1 MKKSILISFFVFV
14 TTIVSSQVITVS
26 IDTAGYFEHSAFI
39 STPTALETN
48 NITYLSTFWFPDSK
62 VIVYDLNKRVQIF
75 KGVVSPITK
84 INKSSNTLDLEV
96 VENGKTRLVVLGNS
110 PNGGTMYIQEYI
122 EDGMVKGF
130 FSNNPETKKES

>member
-26 IDTAGYFEHSAFI
+26 IDTAGYFEHSALI
-39 STPTALETN
+39 STPAALETDD
-48 NITYLSTFWFPDSK
+48 ITYLSTFWFPDSK

-75 KGVVSPITK
+75 KGIVSPITK

-130 FSNNPETKKES
+130 FSNNPKTKKES

>member
-1 MKKSILISFFVFV
+1 
-14 TTIVSSQVITVS
+14 
-26 IDTAGYFEHSAFI
+26 
-39 STPTALETN
+39 
-48 NITYLSTFWFPDSK
+48 LSTFWFPDSK

>member
-26 IDTAGYFEHSAFI
+26 IDTAGYFEHSALI
-39 STPTALETN
+39 STPAALETDD
-48 NITYLSTFWFPDSK
+48 ITYLSTFWFPDSK

-75 KGVVSPITK
+75 KGIVSPITK

-96 VENGKTRLVVLGNS
+96 VENGKTRLVVLGNP

-130 FSNNPETKKES
+130 FSNNPKTKKES

>member
-1 MKKSILISFFVFV
+1 MRKSIIFTLFVIL
-14 TTIVSSQVITVS
+14 TNIATSQVITVS

-39 STPTALETN
+39 STPSALESN
-48 NITYLSTFWFPDSK
+48 DITYLSTFWFPESK
-62 VIVYDLNKRVQIF
+62 VIVYDLNKRIQIF
-75 KGVVSPITK
+75 KGAVSPITK

-96 VENGKTRLVVLGNS
+96 VENGKTRLVVLGKS

>member
-26 IDTAGYFEHSAFI
+26 IDTAGYFEHSALI
-39 STPTALETN
+39 STPAALETDD
-48 NITYLSTFWFPDSK
+48 ITYLSTFWFPDSK

-75 KGVVSPITK
+75 KGIVSPITK

-130 FSNNPETKKES
+130 FSNNPKPKKES